1 MATNA
6 HSTVVR
12 GFVSMMTN
20 VKSWLDKGE
29 AFANA
34 RGMSEEAL
42 LSARLYPDMLPLT
55 RQIQMV
61 SDAAK
66 AAGARLSGGAAP
78 SFPDEETTLE
88 QLRQRIDNT
97 IDYLNSLNEA
107 DFAEADDRMVTV
119 PIGPEQTMEFRGED
133 YLRGFAVPNFYF
145 HCSVT
150 FAILRHIGVEIGKR
164 AYLAGA

>member
-6 HSTVVR
+6 YSTSVR

-20 VKSWLDKGE
+20 VKTWLAKGGE
-29 AFANA
+29 FAAA

-42 LSARLYPDMLPLT
+42 LAARLYPDMLPLA
-55 RQIQMV
+55 RQIQII

-66 AAGARLSGGAAP
+66 GAGARLSGGEMP
-78 SFPDEETTLE
+78 SFPDEETTLA
-88 QLRQRIDNT
+88 QLQQRLDKT
-97 IDYLNSLNEA
+97 IDYLNGLNEA
-107 DFAEADDRMVTV
+107 EFADADTRAVTV
-119 PIGPEQTMEFRGED
+119 RIGPEETMEFRGED